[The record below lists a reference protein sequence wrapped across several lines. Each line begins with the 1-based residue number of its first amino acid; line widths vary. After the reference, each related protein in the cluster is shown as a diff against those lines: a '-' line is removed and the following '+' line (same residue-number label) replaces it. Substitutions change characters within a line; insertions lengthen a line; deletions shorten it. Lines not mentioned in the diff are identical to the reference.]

1 MVKAIDFVVRTGA
14 GSVARGSIAGDGGT
28 GRLEVGSGE
37 KVSLNL
43 ATRSVLAYDR
53 QGNDLALKLVDG
65 REFVLSN
72 YFETNGIANKLYLS
86 TDGEVTG
93 VFLTDGQGALY
104 ANFGPV
110 DTWSKFSTVD
120 DLRFVENDIL
130 EASVVT
136 DDTTVGMAPFIP
148 GLLGGLGGAGAGTAA
163 AAAVVGGAGLI
174 GGLAGGGGG
183 HTAATVDDTGTSREI
198 STKTVD
204 PSIAV
209 TGTGNPGDTVV
220 VTIGDSSQ
228 TTVIPDGGN
237 WTVNIPGTD
246 IPSDGSYTTVV
257 TATGDGYGPVTLD
270 GPAYVI
276 DMTAPDLT
284 ISGGTQSTGHVEN
297 LIDIQDGVTINGQ
310 GEAGATIRVGI
321 GSETQTTTVGGDG
334 TWSVIFSTSQI
345 ATGEYSVSAVI
356 TATDALGNETTLTE
370 TLVVDTV
377 ANPVGFDAIGGDDL
391 LTAVEIGGAVTVT
404 GSSVSGAVV
413 TVTLGGASQH
423 IRRLQRQST
432 GRRRHPDRCR
442 SKRRHHPDGH
452 RRGRRAGR
460 RRTPGKHPL
469 CDRNSGRHLERGF

>member
-1 MVKAIDFVVRTGA
+1 M
-14 GSVARGSIAGDGGT
+14 
-28 GRLEVGSGE
+28 
-37 KVSLNL
+37 
-43 ATRSVLAYDR
+43 
-53 QGNDLALKLVDG
+53 
-65 REFVLSN
+65 
-72 YFETNGIANKLYLS
+72 
-86 TDGEVTG
+86 
-93 VFLTDGQGALY
+93 
-104 ANFGPV
+104 
-110 DTWSKFSTVD
+110 
-120 DLRFVENDIL
+120 
-130 EASVVT
+130 
-136 DDTTVGMAPFIP
+136 
-148 GLLGGLGGAGAGTAA
+148 
-163 AAAVVGGAGLI
+163 
-174 GGLAGGGGG
+174 
-183 HTAATVDDTGTSREI
+183 
-198 STKTVD
+198 
-204 PSIAV
+204 

-391 LTAVEIGGAVTVT
+391 LTAAEIGGAVTVT